1 MLLEWNSFVCRG
13 LTVYSRLGR
22 QHRKQEHLLGSTALT
37 HVQTGG
43 GLDWIGGN
51 GAERSGVNQRHIRLD
66 SVECNRT
73 VGMKQGGS
81 RMLPNA
87 LVWVSWVHGGTIH

>member
-1 MLLEWNSFVCRG
+1 M
-13 LTVYSRLGR
+13 
-22 QHRKQEHLLGSTALT
+22 GSTALT
-37 HVQTGG
+37 HIYTGG

-66 SVECNRT
+66 SVEFNRT

-81 RMLPNA
+81 RMLPSA
-87 LVWVSWVHGGTIH
+87 LVWISWVHGGTIH